1 MAKLAIKAGKPI
13 TYWNRDHQAVCR
25 AGLKKG
31 VYERYLQRSNLENLN
46 VSEDTAIEASTYVM
60 YILYFV

>member
-25 AGLKKG
+25 AGLEKAFTD
-31 VYERYLQRSNLENLN
+31 V
-46 VSEDTAIEASTYVM
+46 I
-60 YILYFV
+60 IL